1 MENLIEGI
9 SKYGFPIMA
18 ACGLGYFVLY
28 IWNWVTKEIKP
39 VIDDAMSCVINLIDK
54 VRMLDNDMIRLMT
67 KINLILEENKHKEN
81 EKISIVVEKKVMKN
95 PKKGVNKN
103 V

>member
-1 MENLIEGI
+1 
-9 SKYGFPIMA
+9 
-18 ACGLGYFVLY
+18 
-28 IWNWVTKEIKP
+28 
-39 VIDDAMSCVINLIDK
+39 MSCVINLIDK

-67 KINLILEENKHKEN
+67 KINLILEEKKHKEN

>member
-18 ACGLGYFVLY
+18 ACGLGYFVFY